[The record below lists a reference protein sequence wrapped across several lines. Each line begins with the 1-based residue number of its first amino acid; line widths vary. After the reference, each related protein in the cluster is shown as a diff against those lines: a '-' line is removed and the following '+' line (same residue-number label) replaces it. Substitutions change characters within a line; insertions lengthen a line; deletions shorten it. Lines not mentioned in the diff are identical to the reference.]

1 VDLTTVALEGLEE
14 VRNRRHIVPGSR
26 HHSAGGIAGPGMYFA
41 VLVAGL
47 VGRRIWSQRD
57 VMRGYG

>member
-1 VDLTTVALEGLEE
+1 MDLTTVALEE

-26 HHSAGGIAGPGMYFA
+26 HHSPGGIAGPGMYFA

-47 VGRRIWSQRD
+47 VERRIWS
-57 VMRGYG
+57 